1 MQNVSLWCQK
11 HKHDQEKKAS
21 LQYVKRALLC
31 PLRMER
37 PAEGL
42 HAAELNG
49 IPRYDLGEERHF
61 PVRLVLELMLFV
73 C

>member
-1 MQNVSLWCQK
+1 MARRRKLLSVCEESAAVSPS
-11 HKHDQEKKAS
+11 DG
-21 LQYVKRALLC
+21 
-31 PLRMER
+31 R

-49 IPRYDLGEERHF
+49 IPCYDLGEERHF